1 MLIFRDISTVQNHL
15 NNLKING
22 KIIGFVPTMGALHD
36 GHLSLIKQSI
46 RKTDFTV
53 VSIFVNPTQF
63 DSHEDFNTYP
73 SDTEKDIDLLKSI
86 SDEIIL
92 FNPASAE
99 LYSNDLKLDTF
110 DFNGLD
116 KFMEGEYRGHH
127 FYGVATIVNKL
138 FSIIKADYAYFGEKD
153 FQQLRIIENLILEKN
168 LSIKLIR
175 CETIRSS
182 EGLALSSRNNKL
194 TFSSKK
200 IATNLFKALNFAKEK
215 IDTLSVNEIE
225 KIITDSLSKISDIKL
240 EYFVIADEE
249 NLRPIK
255 KKQTQKCRAFI
266 AAYISGVR
274 LIDNIKLY

>member
-15 NNLKING
+15 NNLKNNG

-46 RKTDFTV
+46 LQTDFTV

-116 KFMEGEYRGHH
+116 KFMEGEYRGNH
-127 FYGVATIVNKL
+127 FHGVATIVNKL

-153 FQQLRIIENLILEKN
+153 FQQLRIIENLILEKK
-168 LSIKLIR
+168 LSINLIR
-175 CETIRSS
+175 CETVRSS

-225 KIITDSLSKISDIKL
+225 KIIIDSLSKISGIKL

-255 KKQTQKCRAFI
+255 KKETQKCRAFI